1 MVVRAAGRRDAL
13 KVDDDEV
20 WRAEERYR
28 WGSRFIYAMSVVV
41 VTCIWWFSADLI
53 AVGWPKW
60 GPFALGLGLMVVVGA
75 IRAWVVN
82 AFALGSIRTRWLA
95 LETQRRELRGI

>member
-1 MVVRAAGRRDAL
+1 MLVIG
-13 KVDDDEV
+13 
-20 WRAEERYR
+20 
-28 WGSRFIYAMSVVV
+28 M
-41 VTCIWWFSADLI
+41 
-53 AVGWPKW
+53 
-60 GPFALGLGLMVVVGA
+60 